1 MAKKVVCYNESMEN
15 IIEKLLRGV
24 YMEEVRAYFNCSYK
38 AADSALKLAVTKGL
52 MTSKVELLS
61 DSGAVI
67 ATYEREDEIP
77 EKIKY
82 YIFRDGCSCED
93 HDTGFHEDN
102 GEFILLNTSNMRRFL
117 RFYCTDAD
125 VAFSFLESL
134 LYDDYLT
141 D

>member
-1 MAKKVVCYNESMEN
+1 MEN
-15 IIEKLLRGV
+15 IREKLLRGV
-24 YMEEVRAYFNCSYK
+24 YTEEVRSHFNCSTK
-38 AADSALKLAVTKGL
+38 ATEHALKLAVTKGL

-77 EKIKY
+77 EKVKY
-82 YIFRDGCSCED
+82 FIFRDGCACED
-93 HDTGFHEDN
+93 HDTDVHEDY

-117 RFYCTDAD
+117 RFYCTDAEMN
-125 VAFSFLESL
+125 FSFLESL